1 MADFNYDN
9 KTFAGVENYDS
20 GDANADTRFHY
31 RQQGEVVWG
40 TYHGGG
46 VQFGTLVAR
55 LLTDGTLDMVWQYL
69 NEEGVFIS
77 GTCRSIPTILPD
89 GRYRLRESWTIDGGE
104 PGISVIEEV
113 CNS

>member
-1 MADFNYDN
+1 MTEFDYNN
-9 KTFAGVENYDS
+9 KIFAGVENYDS

-31 RQQGEVVWG
+31 RQQDEVVWG

-46 VQFGTLVAR
+46 VLFGTLVAK
-55 LLTDGTLDMVWQYL
+55 LLIDGSLDMVWQYL
-69 NEEGVFIS
+69 NREGVFIS

-104 PGISVIEEV
+104 PGTSAIEEIL
-113 CNS
+113 